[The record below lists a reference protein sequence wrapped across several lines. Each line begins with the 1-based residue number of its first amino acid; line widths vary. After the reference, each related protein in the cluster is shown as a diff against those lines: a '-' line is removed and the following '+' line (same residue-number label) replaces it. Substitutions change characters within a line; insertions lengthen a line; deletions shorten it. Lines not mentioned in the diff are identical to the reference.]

1 MVGVGT
7 RCRAIGAAGEAD
19 GFPRIARP
27 TVITVHMADG
37 VRTARGKT
45 STEVGVLTPIGGA
58 PTEIAARRSPCF
70 GHWRSCSPSGRRTG
84 TEACLMCPLRVIA
97 NWADKKRSG
106 DRRYFPV
113 CLIFATPTFADPY
126 SPAKRA
132 AGGGLIGAGTGRSCI
147 PEMPPIPVKRVSRPR
162 PTRSQGRTGSPA
174 DRKAVMSAA
183 APNAATRPDDVVG
196 RPL

>member
-1 MVGVGT
+1 
-7 RCRAIGAAGEAD
+7 
-19 GFPRIARP
+19 
-27 TVITVHMADG
+27 
-37 VRTARGKT
+37 
-45 STEVGVLTPIGGA
+45 
-58 PTEIAARRSPCF
+58 
-70 GHWRSCSPSGRRTG
+70 
-84 TEACLMCPLRVIA
+84 MCPLRVIA